1 MLLLRTHYQLITI
14 GITNNDTCDMD
25 HRAKSLCN
33 IKAPERM
40 DHKKIY
46 KKRT

>member
-1 MLLLRTHYQLITI
+1 MLSY
-14 GITNNDTCDMD
+14 GITNNDTYDMD
-25 HRAKSLCN
+25 HKAKSPCN
-33 IKAPERM
+33 IKAPECM